1 MTIRTAKPAPEP
13 CRPDKIIMLYP
24 CVQGKRGLL
33 LPQGLIWHMAVAI
46 VGAMARQ
53 FRKMAIRVFAA
64 AALAALSAGVVEAK
78 PSQTTRYTY
87 YTVGGDTAVE
97 IYNSMLRKGP
107 KVNGAKAYAATSATT
122 TQDGKLLQGKSC
134 EVQDY
139 RLKLDFV
146 VKLPKIKNEK
156 VLPAAD
162 RSRWQQFSAFLKT
175 HEETHRKIWLDCA
188 ADLERQVKSIKAK
201 SCDDADRKATRLWD
215 KLRANCSKKH
225 EAFDASEQK
234 RLLAH
239 PFVKLVYKRS
249 TAVHGAGAE

>member
-1 MTIRTAKPAPEP
+1 MTSIRVLFVAALAVFGAGEALAKPA
-13 CRPDKIIMLYP
+13 
-24 CVQGKRGLL
+24 
-33 LPQGLIWHMAVAI
+33 
-46 VGAMARQ
+46 
-53 FRKMAIRVFAA
+53 
-64 AALAALSAGVVEAK
+64 
-78 PSQTTRYTY
+78 QTTKYSY

-122 TQDGKLLQGKSC
+122 TQDGKLLQGRSC
-134 EVQDY
+134 QVQDY
-139 RLKLDFV
+139 RLKIDFV

-175 HEETHRKIWLDCA
+175 HEETHRKIWMDCA

-201 SCDDADRKATRLWD
+201 SCEDADRRATQLWD
-215 KLRANCSKKH
+215 KIRNACNKKH
-225 EAFDASEQK
+225 AAFDTAEQK
-234 RLLAH
+234 RLLSH

-249 TAVHGAGAE
+249 TTVHGAGAE